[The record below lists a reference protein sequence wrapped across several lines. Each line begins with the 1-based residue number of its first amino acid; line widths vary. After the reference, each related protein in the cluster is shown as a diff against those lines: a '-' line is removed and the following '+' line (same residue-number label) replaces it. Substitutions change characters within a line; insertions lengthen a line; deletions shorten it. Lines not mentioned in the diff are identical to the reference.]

1 LTYKTLIIDIYDLI
15 YHCVCLI
22 NYSSIIAI
30 TLSRETIYSP
40 NNFNSLYHMILFFLT
55 PRLVKPSQLNWYLC
69 YLIFKNCI
77 SLYIVVSCSRMQYWR
92 GNSTP
97 TKDRQRPTRITLP
110 LIDQMFAVLV
120 RLRLGLLLNDIA
132 DRFSIPVSSFSNM
145 FTTWICLMYEE
156 LKLINIFSN

>member
-1 LTYKTLIIDIYDLI
+1 
-15 YHCVCLI
+15 
-22 NYSSIIAI
+22 
-30 TLSRETIYSP
+30 
-40 NNFNSLYHMILFFLT
+40 
-55 PRLVKPSQLNWYLC
+55 
-69 YLIFKNCI
+69 
-77 SLYIVVSCSRMQYWR
+77 MQYWR

-156 LKLINIFSN
+156 LKLINIFPTRQLVSLNTPKSFKSFPNIRIIIDCTEIFIQRSSSLVNQNLTFSNYKHHNTL